1 MKHRPIV
8 VMGVAGSGKSVVG
21 RGIAAA
27 LARPFI
33 DADDLHPRINIDKMR
48 RGEPLDDADRAPW
61 LDTVGAALVGDP
73 GPVVACSALKR
84 TYRDHLRSC
93 APRLTIVHLAGPRA
107 LIAERMADRADHF
120 MPLCL
125 LDDQFATLQPLE
137 PDEIG
142 TTVSIEGPVDAV
154 VRRVLDTLA

>member
-61 LDTVGAALVGDP
+61 LDTVGATLVGDP

-93 APRLTIVHLAGPRA
+93 APRLTIVHLTGPRA

-120 MPLCL
+120 MPLRL